1 MIHVAGLQKLYS
13 GGRGLRSFDLDVA
26 QGELVGLVGPNG
38 AGKTTLIK
46 ILATLLMPDRGVAQ
60 VKGLD
65 VVLEKRAV
73 RKIVGHMPDIPG
85 VYQDMKVRE
94 FLLFFAAAFHI
105 PSVTRPKVVGDILQW
120 SGLEDRADGDVE
132 HLSLGWKQR
141 LVLAKTLL
149 HNPALLLLDE
159 PATGLDPLARLELR
173 RQLKE
178 LHHRGVTILISSHIL
193 SDLED
198 ICTRIVFIADGQNM
212 GQAGSA
218 VVSDAP
224 PPPAPL
230 IYEIEFLPAAQAREI
245 AEGIAGMQVLAASE
259 GMLRLS
265 VTGGREQMAKI
276 VSALAAAG
284 VGITRVQPVSELESQ
299 YQQLFG
305 GKK

>member
-13 GGRGLRSFDLDVA
+13 GGRGLRSFDLNVV

-46 ILATLLMPDRGVAQ
+46 VLATLLEPDSGTAQ
-60 VKGLD
+60 LNGLD
-65 VVLEKRAV
+65 VVLGKRAV
-73 RKIVGHMPDIPG
+73 RRIVGHMPDVPG

-94 FLLFFAAAFHI
+94 FLLFFAAAFHL
-105 PSVTRPKVVGDILQW
+105 PSAKRAAIVSDILQW
-120 SGLEDRADGDVE
+120 SGLEDRADGYVE

-149 HNPALLLLDE
+149 HSPAVLLLDE

-198 ICTRIVFIADGQNM
+198 ICTRIVFIADGQNV
-212 GQAGSA
+212 GQTGTAALSSAGPGGPP
-218 VVSDAP
+218 VV
-224 PPPAPL
+224 
-230 IYEIEFLPAAQAREI
+230 YEIEFLPSLRGKEL
-245 AEGIAGMQVLAASE
+245 AEGIAGVEVLASSE
-259 GMLRLS
+259 RSLRLALS
-265 VTGGREQMAKI
+265 GGREQVATT

-284 VGITRVQPVSELESQ
+284 VGITRVQPASELESQ

-305 GKK
+305 SRQ